1 MERLK
6 IFAIGGSASN
16 NFGNAA
22 ETLAWPER
30 LAHNLSDYADVTHLS
45 RSGLTFVR
53 GINKLAKVDSADV
66 LIMHFGTSIGWPI
79 SIIKAGTVMGIDF
92 ATDHGFNQPTGV
104 SAVKKRRVKNFF
116 KRSFRNTVKYILFF
130 VGLYKPR
137 ASKRELNDQIE
148 AVINLALKKS
158 DRLIWIQHRAFM
170 NHRIVLEK
178 WVYDRYYRKIMQILK
193 GMEVKGLTVLEI
205 PDDFVVAENYLF
217 DCIHLSS
224 QGHKRLEQMVREV
237 L

>member
-30 LAHNLSDYADVTHLS
+30 LAHNLGDYADVTHLS

-178 WVYDRYYRKIMQILK
+178 WVYDRYYQKIMQILK
-193 GMEVKGLTVLEI
+193 GMDVMGLTVLEI

>member
-30 LAHNLSDYADVTHLS
+30 LAHNLGDYADVTHLS

-178 WVYDRYYRKIMQILK
+178 WVYDRYYRKIVQILK